1 MGEKVEIYGD
11 VVIDEDILRR
21 FYYEPHQF
29 GGYKVYRRVLI
40 MEKSG
45 LLGVIGTYKLL
56 DFIVIN
62 IELNDL
68 LKMIQPVKDVMIQR
82 FLIFGKGKMI
92 KKSFHLGLKGWV
104 YIGFYEGE
112 ETFFDDMRK
121 ELKQAINKV

>member
-1 MGEKVEIYGD
+1 MGEKVEIYGN
-11 VVIDEDILRR
+11 VVIDEDVLRR

-29 GGYKVYRRVLI
+29 GDYKVYRRVLI

-68 LKMIQPVKDVMIQR
+68 LKMIQPVKDV
-82 FLIFGKGKMI
+82 
-92 KKSFHLGLKGWV
+92 
-104 YIGFYEGE
+104 
-112 ETFFDDMRK
+112 
-121 ELKQAINKV
+121 